1 MQHAHP
7 THKVEIYHISSLANG
22 YLERLLSNVLGHSI
36 FEGGSGFRGLLL
48 LWIIGVQHRLRYR
61 SFGLCVCEEYAA
73 VLQIK
78 PRKLNIERLILQWLL
93 ETLFQCLSLTRSV
106 VFSAP
111 PPFPSTP
118 FFCIV
123 HMFLRHLFI
132 SCRMDEVDRRREAI
146 RQRRSARGLGSF
158 LEVQTFLSTRHSR
171 NYQERIRS
179 ELRELLLLE
188 SGTSNY
194 WLDNCAARAAWHILD
209 FRWSLYRFSMNK
221 RFFTSQAECK
231 SLRIHV

>member
-1 MQHAHP
+1 M
-7 THKVEIYHISSLANG
+7 
-22 YLERLLSNVLGHSI
+22 R
-36 FEGGSGFRGLLL
+36 R
-48 LWIIGVQHRLRYR
+48 
-61 SFGLCVCEEYAA
+61 VCSRAPN
-73 VLQIK
+73 K
-78 PRKLNIERLILQWLL
+78 PRKLIIERLILQWLF

-106 VFSAP
+106 VFSA

-171 NYQERIRS
+171 SYQERIRS